1 MKIRLVRVQKD
12 FEFPF
17 PASTEHCPSA
27 LFFNVG
33 LGEDETF
40 KMVVAY
46 TNRDAHDKKNRRR
59 IHVGLETGS
68 SFRSIV
74 QFEGSDDYA
83 RTGDCVYAIKR
94 YENNEWI
101 PTTEPVPIE
110 YAAHRIVIFER
121 YVGKGGGDHW
131 GILVNEG
138 EIDDMIRVAI
148 VRASHKGLKE
158 AP

>member
-1 MKIRLVRVQKD
+1 M
-12 FEFPF
+12 
-17 PASTEHCPSA
+17 
-27 LFFNVG
+27 
-33 LGEDETF
+33 
-40 KMVVAY
+40 
-46 TNRDAHDKKNRRR
+46 
-59 IHVGLETGS
+59 
-68 SFRSIV
+68 